1 MKRVA
6 IVFGV
11 FPIVLP
17 LATEGHTVIVGVDT
31 PIFNKRSVEFGG
43 VSSAKSLHRGSEL
56 LADVMVQIDCAR
68 TYNSDL
74 KLPSVPSVTAPQH
87 VEQTLR
93 NNQGGDRRVTFCS
106 VVRAAGAGRVYIST
120 RPVSRLR
127 VGGAPSDYAVRMLC
141 RLII

>member
-1 MKRVA
+1 MRRFAAILLALIAGFMFDGAVRVS
-6 IVFGV
+6 
-11 FPIVLP
+11 
-17 LATEGHTVIVGVDT
+17 VGQG
-31 PIFNKRSVEFGG
+31 SV
-43 VSSAKSLHRGSEL
+43 VSSASYENYGSKL
-56 LADVMVQIDCAR
+56 SADVVAQIDCAR

-93 NNQGGDRRVTFCS
+93 NDCGGERRALCFS

-120 RPVSRLR
+120 KPLSRLF
-127 VGGAPSDYAVRMLC
+127 VGGAPSDYAICMLC

>member
-1 MKRVA
+1 MKRFA
-6 IVFGV
+6 TILIALLAGV
-11 FPIVLP
+11 LLDGAFM
-17 LATEGHTVIVGVDT
+17 A
-31 PIFNKRSVEFGG
+31 SVELGG
-43 VSSAKSLHRGSEL
+43 VSSAKSLNRGSEL

>member
-1 MKRVA
+1 MKRFAA
-6 IVFGV
+6 I
-11 FPIVLP
+11 LLTL
-17 LATEGHTVIVGVDT
+17 LAGLMLDGALMA
-31 PIFNKRSVEFGG
+31 SVEQGECA
-43 VSSAKSLHRGSEL
+43 SSAYNGKYCSEL
-56 LADVMVQIDCAR
+56 SADMMAQIDCAR

-93 NNQGGDRRVTFCS
+93 NDHNGERRTIGLS

-120 RPVSRLR
+120 KPLSRLF
-127 VGGAPSDYAVRMLC
+127 VGGAPSDYAICMLC